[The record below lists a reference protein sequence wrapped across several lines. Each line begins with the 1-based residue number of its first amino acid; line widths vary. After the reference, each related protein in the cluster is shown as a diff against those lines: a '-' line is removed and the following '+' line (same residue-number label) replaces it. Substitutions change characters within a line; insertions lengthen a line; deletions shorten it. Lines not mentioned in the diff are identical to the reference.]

1 MKLTKRIKLIDKLFR
16 QRTDNIYIQMFR
28 YIFVGGT
35 AFVVDFFFL
44 WFFSAV
50 CGIYYLVSGVLSFII
65 SVLVNYIMSTKW
77 VFNQDNIENKVLE
90 FNLFLAIS
98 ALGLVFT
105 EILLWL
111 FTDVIGLYYLI
122 SKVIAAIIVMFW
134 NFIARRI
141 MFYGKNFM

>member
-1 MKLTKRIKLIDKLFR
+1 MINKLFKKP
-16 QRTDNIYIQMFR
+16 TDNIFIQLFR

-44 WFFSAV
+44 YFFSDI
-50 CGIYYLVSGVLSFII
+50 CGIYYLISGILSFII

-77 VFNQDNIENKVLE
+77 VFNQDNIDNRVVE
-90 FNLFLAIS
+90 FNLFLLIS
-98 ALGLVFT
+98 TIGLVFT

-111 FTDVIGLYYLI
+111 FTDIFGLYYLI
-122 SKVIAAIIVMFW
+122 SKVIAAIIVLFW

-141 MFYGKNFM
+141 MFYGKNFIWALLF

>member
-28 YIFVGGT
+28 YIVVGGT
-35 AFVVDFFFL
+35 SFVVDFFFL
-44 WFFSAV
+44 WFFSDV

-98 ALGLVFT
+98 ELGLVFT

>member
-1 MKLTKRIKLIDKLFR
+1 MIDKLFR
-16 QRTDNIYIQMFR
+16 QRTDN
-28 YIFVGGT
+28 
-35 AFVVDFFFL
+35 
-44 WFFSAV
+44 
-50 CGIYYLVSGVLSFII
+50 I

-111 FTDVIGLYYLI
+111 FTDVIGLYYLL

-134 NFIARRI
+134 NFIARRV
-141 MFYGKNFM
+141 MFYGKDFMS

>member
-1 MKLTKRIKLIDKLFR
+1 MIDKLFR
-16 QRTDNIYIQMFR
+16 QRTDNIFIQMFR

-44 WFFSAV
+44 YFFSDF
-50 CGIYYLVSGVLSFII
+50 CGIHYLISGILSFII

-90 FNLFLAIS
+90 FNLFLLIS
-98 ALGLVFT
+98 AIGLVFT

-111 FTDVIGLYYLI
+111 FTDIFGLHYLL
-122 SKVIAAIIVMFW
+122 SKIIAAIIVMFW
-134 NFIARRI
+134 NFIARRV
-141 MFYGKNFM
+141 MFYGNEFIW